1 MAFYDIISLIFFIG
15 SDHMTLPNKLT
26 LARIIAVPAMVTVA
40 CIPYLRDNTIFAF
53 DGGYLTYANF
63 INFIIFILASVTDF
77 LDGYIARKYNLVTT
91 FGKFADPLADKML
104 VLTSFLILMTQGLTV
119 AGWPRELSITPLW
132 AVAIILIRELMV
144 SGIRLVAAQKG
155 EVIAAG
161 WAGKVKTFVTMIA
174 LIFVF
179 LATLHVAVAIIAL
192 VLVYISVF
200 LTVYSGV
207 VYFIN
212 AKDMLLESV

>member
-1 MAFYDIISLIFFIG
+1 
-15 SDHMTLPNKLT
+15 MTLPNKLT

-40 CIPYLRDNTIFAF
+40 CIPYLSDNTIFAF

-104 VLTSFLILMTQGLTV
+104 VLTSFL
-119 AGWPRELSITPLW
+119 
-132 AVAIILIRELMV
+132 AIILIRELMV

>member
-1 MAFYDIISLIFFIG
+1 
-15 SDHMTLPNKLT
+15 
-26 LARIIAVPAMVTVA
+26 
-40 CIPYLRDNTIFAF
+40 
-53 DGGYLTYANF
+53 
-63 INFIIFILASVTDF
+63 
-77 LDGYIARKYNLVTT
+77 
-91 FGKFADPLADKML
+91 
-104 VLTSFLILMTQGLTV
+104 
-119 AGWPRELSITPLW
+119 
-132 AVAIILIRELMV
+132 
-144 SGIRLVAAQKG
+144 
-155 EVIAAG
+155 
-161 WAGKVKTFVTMIA
+161 MIA

>member
-1 MAFYDIISLIFFIG
+1 
-15 SDHMTLPNKLT
+15 MTLPNKLT
-26 LARIIAVPAMVTVA
+26 LGRILVVPVMIVIA
-40 CIPYLRDNTIFAF
+40 CIPYLNGHTIFL
-53 DGGYLTYANF
+53 GVTYANF
-63 INFIIFILASVTDF
+63 INFILFVLASITDF

-104 VLTSFLILMTQGLTV
+104 VLTSLMILMVQF
-119 AGWPRELSITPLW
+119 SIASFGDFRLEIVPLW

-161 WAGKVKTFVTMIA
+161 MAGKVKTFVTMIA
-174 LIFVF
+174 IGIAF
-179 LATLHVAVAIIAL
+179 LAGLDNVVAIISL
-192 VLVYISVF
+192 VMIYVSVI

-212 AKDMLLESV
+212 AKEILLESV

>member
-1 MAFYDIISLIFFIG
+1 
-15 SDHMTLPNKLT
+15 MTLPNKLT
-26 LARIIAVPAMVTVA
+26 LGRILVVPVMIVIA
-40 CIPYLRDNTIFAF
+40 CIPYLNGHTIFL
-53 DGGYLTYANF
+53 GVTYANF
-63 INFIIFILASVTDF
+63 INFILFVLASITDF

-104 VLTSFLILMTQGLTV
+104 VLTSLMILMVQFRTASFGDFGLEIV
-119 AGWPRELSITPLW
+119 PLW

-161 WAGKVKTFVTMIA
+161 MAGKVKTFVTMIA
-174 LIFVF
+174 IGIAF
-179 LATLHVAVAIIAL
+179 LAGLDNVVAIISL
-192 VLVYISVF
+192 VMIYVSVI

-212 AKDMLLESV
+212 AKEILLESV